1 MPRDGENKQQSEAV
15 IMLNNKG
22 RDEGSDL
29 NCIIMFFVT
38 IWCDLLSEKI
48 TGVVVVATISLS
60 ICLISTKVLLFS
72 LFWGVRYMVFFI
84 YITCNK
90 KLHARL
96 TRLQDTFF
104 SFFLRITSELY
115 KSYNKS
121 LYSEH
126 RATLAFVLILST

>member
-96 TRLQDTFF
+96 RHFF
-104 SFFLRITSELY
+104 FFFFE
-115 KSYNKS
+115 NNQ
-121 LYSEH
+121 
-126 RATLAFVLILST
+126 

>member
-96 TRLQDTFF
+96 RHFF
-104 SFFLRITSELY
+104 FFFLRITSELY

>member
-72 LFWGVRYMVFFI
+72 LFWGGEIHGF
-84 YITCNK
+84 
-90 KLHARL
+90 LHLHHMQQEIACKTQTL
-96 TRLQDTFF
+96 
-104 SFFLRITSELY
+104 FFL
-115 KSYNKS
+115 
-121 LYSEH
+121 
-126 RATLAFVLILST
+126 FF